1 MWSKPQH
8 HLILSNVMCSY
19 YQKNKSAR
27 LGGEDVEKTES
38 LYTVGGNTNWYNRE
52 EKNYGGSSKDKN
64 GQPYD
69 LAIPLL
75 YIYPKELKLGS
86 WRDMC
91 TLMLTVVIFT
101 IAKICKQT
109 KCPLTN

>member
-1 MWSKPQH
+1 
-8 HLILSNVMCSY
+8 MCSY

-27 LGGEDVEKTES
+27 YVEKMWRKQNPCT
-38 LYTVGGNTNWYNRE
+38 LLVGLQTGTIS
-52 EKNYGGSSKDKN
+52 KNYGGSSKDKN

-75 YIYPKELKLGS
+75 DIYPKELKLGS
-86 WRDMC
+86 WRDIC